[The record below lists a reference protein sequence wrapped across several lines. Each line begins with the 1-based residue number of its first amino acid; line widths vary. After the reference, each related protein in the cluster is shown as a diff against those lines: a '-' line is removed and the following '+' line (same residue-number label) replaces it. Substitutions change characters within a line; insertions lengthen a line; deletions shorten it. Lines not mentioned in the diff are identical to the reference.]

1 MTMVIVKGADVAR
14 SFLGPRSAVAH
25 GSVVFV
31 GRDRD
36 HRACIAAPPGR
47 ARLIRQG
54 RRAQAAVV
62 KRRSAALLPLLL
74 QPRGRRIDPT
84 SRRGSESNKGSWA
97 ERVVGV
103 SLPGPRCTGF
113 PQTPAAP
120 TPSEPRGGD
129 RRRRAMAERPHDP
142 AAPPE
147 YAQAVGPPIPSA
159 PVQTPSQTPLGP
171 GGSYPG
177 PPYTPAPV
185 SPCPAAPPGFS
196 QPGFAAPGPYP
207 VPYAGFMPA
216 YPVGG
221 VRGGG
226 VPSVGIHVGGTLLG
240 GEPRAPPHD
249 YLPIAVFSTVCCFWP
264 TGVFAILKAVQA
276 RAALLRGDVLAAEI
290 ASRQARNFAFIS
302 LAVGI
307 AALVLCAIVTCVVVI
322 ASRGH
327 EEAHWAPGGGH

>member
-1 MTMVIVKGADVAR
+1 
-14 SFLGPRSAVAH
+14 
-25 GSVVFV
+25 
-31 GRDRD
+31 
-36 HRACIAAPPGR
+36 
-47 ARLIRQG
+47 
-54 RRAQAAVV
+54 
-62 KRRSAALLPLLL
+62 
-74 QPRGRRIDPT
+74 
-84 SRRGSESNKGSWA
+84 
-97 ERVVGV
+97 
-103 SLPGPRCTGF
+103 
-113 PQTPAAP
+113 
-120 TPSEPRGGD
+120 
-129 RRRRAMAERPHDP
+129 MAERPHDP

-147 YAQAVGPPIPSA
+147 YAQAVMPPIPSA

-221 VRGGG
+221 GFVSGYGAVPVGTTAVGHAQPLPLGLGGGG

-327 EEAHWAPGGGH
+327 EEAHWAPGGH